1 MSYVTADVKSIKHP
15 KKPYNFLHQKQ
26 FDFIPDDTDDET
38 GGGDGEDDGEVLE
51 PWAISL
57 IVVGGV
63 AVIGGIGYGIFKKQS
78 SKKTK

>member
-1 MSYVTADVKSIKHP
+1 MSFLTADVKSIKHP
-15 KKPYNFLHQKQ
+15 KSSNFSTPKQ

-38 GGGDGEDDGEVLE
+38 GGDDGEDDGEVLE